1 MNQHLSTVRRL
12 VEKNADAFTEPALR
26 WMIFRSAEN
35 GLQESGAIVR
45 VPGSR
50 RILIDV
56 DKFFGWL
63 DSHQL
68 CQGGAGGDSAG
79 PAVFAV
85 RLQET
90 SPQSHG

>member
-12 VEKNADAFTEPALR
+12 AEKNPDAFTEPALR

-35 GLQESGAIVR
+35 GLEESGAIVR

-68 CQGGAGGDSAG
+68 YQGGDGCDSAG
-79 PAVFAV
+79 PVVMAAQNKALPM
-85 RLQET
+85 R
-90 SPQSHG
+90 